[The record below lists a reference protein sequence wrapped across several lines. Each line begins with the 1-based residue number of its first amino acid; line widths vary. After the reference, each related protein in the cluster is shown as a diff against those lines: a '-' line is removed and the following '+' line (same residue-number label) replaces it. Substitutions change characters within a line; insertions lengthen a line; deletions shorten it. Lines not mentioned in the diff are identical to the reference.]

1 MTRVTH
7 PYVPEPPR
15 PGVFSNARVVGDQF
29 FLSGMHA
36 GTPSGPVGGSDPY
49 LQAVEAFRRIGALV
63 GACGARV
70 DDIVT
75 LRIYL
80 TDMADKTAV
89 GRARGGVFRGDLP
102 CSTLVEVSALVEPE
116 LSVEIEAHG
125 FIPVVRTADA
135 RIS

>member
-7 PYVPEPPR
+7 PDVAEPPR
-15 PGVFSNARVVGDQF
+15 PGMFSNARVVGDQF
-29 FLSGMHA
+29 FISGMHA
-36 GTPSGPVGGSDPY
+36 GTSSGPVGGPDPY
-49 LQAVEAFRRIGALV
+49 LQAVEAFRRIGALA

-80 TDMADKTAV
+80 TDMADKAAV
-89 GRARGGVFRGDLP
+89 GRARGDVFSGDLP

-125 FIPVVRTADA
+125 FIPGVRTADA